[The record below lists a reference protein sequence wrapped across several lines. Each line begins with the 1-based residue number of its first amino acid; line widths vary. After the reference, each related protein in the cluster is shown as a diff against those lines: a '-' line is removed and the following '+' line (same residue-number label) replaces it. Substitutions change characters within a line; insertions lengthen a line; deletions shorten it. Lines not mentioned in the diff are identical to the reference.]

1 MPYSITDPEIFPSP
15 KENIGGYGTAVLPFS
30 ALLGQEAMKLAL
42 ILNAVDPGIGGVL
55 IRGEKGTGKST
66 AVRGLARILP
76 DIETVESCPFSC
88 DPVRSDLLCD
98 ECAGRL
104 ETGEKLPREKRRV
117 RITEFP
123 LNATEDMIIGGVD
136 FNRAVKN
143 GTRSIQPG
151 LLARAHR
158 GILYIDE
165 VNLLE
170 DHLIDI
176 ILDTA
181 ASGINTVEREGIS
194 LSHPSRFILIGTMNP
209 EEGELRPQ
217 LLDRFGLCVEVKGN
231 PDPATRVELM
241 ELKERFDS
249 DPASV
254 REEFG
259 ERERKLTERIAAA
272 RERLESVDLSGELTR
287 FIAELCVHNRTAGHR
302 ADIIIARAA
311 RAYAAYMGKSRV
323 GLRDVRYV
331 ARFAL
336 VHRSRLPEG
345 HRPDDE
351 ECGDEHLNPRARED
365 GGEGETE
372 YTEALHTGGDL
383 NGSEEE
389 QEAFP
394 SMRKS
399 DAEEPAPGDT
409 IKVDRQQIF
418 EIGEP
423 FLVKNLHRDRDRLVR
438 KAAGKRSTSRTG
450 KHQGRYVKS
459 RPAREAADI
468 AFDATLRVA
477 APYQRSRSNE
487 ENLALTIRR
496 WDLRQ
501 KVRERKIGNL
511 FLFIVDA
518 SNSMAARQRMV
529 ATKGAVMSL
538 LMDAYQKRD
547 KTAMVVFQKR
557 EANLVLPPTSSIDLA
572 AKLLK
577 ELPVGGRTPL
587 SAGLVKGYTV
597 LRNYLLKDPLC
608 RPVVI
613 ILTDAKANIALGG
626 DDPFEEAL
634 RAARK
639 MAEDK
644 LIEYIVV
651 DTVEPRQIN
660 LGAAR
665 RLAHALKGEYL
676 LIEDLRTQDL
686 LDIARSKTE

>member
-1 MPYSITDPEIFPSP
+1 
-15 KENIGGYGTAVLPFS
+15 
-30 ALLGQEAMKLAL
+30 MKLSL
-42 ILNAVDPGIGGVL
+42 ILNAVDPAIGGVL

-66 AVRGLARILP
+66 AVRALAGVLP
-76 DIETVESCPFSC
+76 SIETVENCPFSC
-88 DPVRSDLLCD
+88 NPYGGDMLCG
-98 ECAGRL
+98 ECRARL
-104 ETGEKLPREKRRV
+104 EEEGKLPGVNRRV

-123 LNATEDMIIGGVD
+123 LNATEDMIIGGID
-136 FNRAVKN
+136 FNRAVQTGK
-143 GTRSIQPG
+143 RSIEPG

-170 DHLIDI
+170 DHLVDI

-231 PDPATRVELM
+231 PDPETRVNLM

-249 DPASV
+249 DPSSV
-254 REEFG
+254 RKEYEEQ
-259 ERERKLTERIAAA
+259 ERGVTERIAAA
-272 RERLESVDLSGELTR
+272 RERLDEVVLSGELIR
-287 FIAELCVHNRTAGHR
+287 FIADLCIHNRTAGHR

-311 RAYAAYMGKSRV
+311 RAYAAYRGKREV
-323 GLRDVRYV
+323 ELRDVQYV

-351 ECGDEHLNPRARED
+351 DCGHEHLEPRAEQ
-365 GGEGETE
+365 GNNGEETE
-372 YTEALHTGGDL
+372 YTEALHTGRDL
-383 NGSEEE
+383 NASEEE

-394 SMRKS
+394 SMRKGNE
-399 DAEEPAPGDT
+399 EEPAPGDT
-409 IKVDRQQIF
+409 IKVDRQQVF

-423 FLVKNLHRDRDRLVR
+423 FVVKNLHRDRDRLVR
-438 KAAGKRSTSRTG
+438 KAAGKRSTSQTS

-459 RPAREAADI
+459 RPAREAKDI

-477 APYQRSRSNE
+477 APYQRSRRND
-487 ENLALTIRR
+487 ENLALTIRP
-496 WDLRQ
+496 WDLQQ

-529 ATKGAVMSL
+529 ATKGAIMSL

-572 AKLLK
+572 AKHLK
-577 ELPVGGRTPL
+577 ELPAGGRTPL

-597 LRNYLLKDPLC
+597 LKNYLLKDPLC

-613 ILTDAKANIALGG
+613 ILTDAKANIALGD
-626 DDPFEEAL
+626 DDPFDEAL
-634 RAARK
+634 KAARK
-639 MAEDK
+639 MAEDETV
-644 LIEYIVV
+644 EYIVV

-676 LIEDLRTQDL
+676 LIEDLRSQDL
-686 LDIARSKTE
+686 LEIARSKTE